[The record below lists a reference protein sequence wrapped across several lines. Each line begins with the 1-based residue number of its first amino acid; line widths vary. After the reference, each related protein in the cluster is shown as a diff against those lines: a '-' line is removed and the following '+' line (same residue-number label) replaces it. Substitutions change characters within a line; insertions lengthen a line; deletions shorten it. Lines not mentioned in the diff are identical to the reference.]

1 LICLRQNT
9 PQVLRRKPLAFAQ
22 IQAED
27 HFDDTIIINEKLAPP
42 FGPQPQHPFNE
53 RHMLI
58 PRLKII
64 VAEDSELQRLY
75 LCSLISGLGYEAIEA
90 EDGEVA
96 LDLVTSTDASIVISD
111 LNMPNLNGIGL
122 TQKIRKLDLGYYVHV
137 FMVTGADETETRV
150 EALRAGADDFITKG
164 SSTEMLK
171 ARIRTATRLIN
182 HAAELAER
190 TRILKEANERI
201 QEDLRAA
208 AAAQRQLL
216 PNLQDD
222 MMGFG
227 IASVFVPSAI
237 VSGDMFG
244 CFALNDTQFGFYAVD
259 VSGHGV
265 HASLLSVSIGHLIAP
280 DYVRTHAFDPA
291 GRPDPA
297 AMVATLNKRFS
308 ASENDD
314 YFTMFCG
321 VIDTATGHMD
331 YCQAGYPSAF
341 YVDQAGVT
349 SPVGDGGFPV
359 GMISTASYENKSHHF
374 ETGAALI
381 ICSDA
386 AAEAGNLLGEPFGDT
401 RVREIAQSFPKIG
414 IDKIP
419 TELVHAL
426 NTWRDGA
433 PLEDDLTVV
442 ALERKPQ

>member
-1 LICLRQNT
+1 MTRPSSSQEMAHPT
-9 PQVLRRKPLAFAQ
+9 
-22 IQAED
+22 
-27 HFDDTIIINEKLAPP
+27 DT
-42 FGPQPQHPFNE
+42 QPQHLFNE
-53 RHMLI
+53 RKMLI

-75 LCSLISGLGYEAIEA
+75 LCNLIDGLGYEAIEA

-111 LNMPNLNGIGL
+111 LDMPNLDGIGL
-122 TQKIRKLDLGYYVHV
+122 TKKIRELDLGYYVHV

-150 EALRAGADDFITKG
+150 AALRAGADDFITKG
-164 SSTEMLK
+164 SSAEMLK

-208 AAAQRQLL
+208 ATAQRQLL

-222 MMGFG
+222 IMGFG

-244 CFALNDTQFGFYAVD
+244 CFALNENQLAFYAVD

-265 HASLLSVSIGHLIAP
+265 HASLLSVAIGHLITP
-280 DYVRTHAFDPA
+280 DYVRTHALDA
-291 GRPDPA
+291 DGRPDPA

-308 ASENDD
+308 ASANDD

-321 VIDTATGHMD
+321 VIDTATGHID

-341 YVDQAGVT
+341 YVDQAGV
-349 SPVGDGGFPV
+349 SLSVGDGGFPV
-359 GMISTASYENKSHHF
+359 GMISAAFYENKTHHF

-386 AAEAGNLLGEPFGDT
+386 AAEAGNPLGELFGNA
-401 RVREIAQSFPKIG
+401 RVQKIAQSFPKIG
-414 IDKIP
+414 VDKIP
-419 TELVHAL
+419 DELVRSL

-442 ALERKPQ
+442 ALERKSQ